1 MRDPYT
7 VLGVPRSASEKD
19 LKSAYRKLAK
29 AHHPDQNQHDP
40 KAQAKFAEVS
50 AAYDF
55 LSDDDR
61 RAQYDRGE
69 IDESGQP
76 KFAGF
81 GAGGSAARGGRA
93 RASAG
98 AGAFS
103 AEDTSLGGVP

>member
-7 VLGVPRSASEKD
+7 VLGVARSASEKD

-29 AHHPDQNQHDP
+29 ANHPDQNQHDP
-40 KAQAKFAEVS
+40 KAQAKFAEIS

-55 LSDDDR
+55 LSDTEKR
-61 RAQYDRGE
+61 GQYDRGE

-81 GAGGSAARGGRA
+81 GRLHGHEGAPAAARCSRRRRVHA
-93 RASAG
+93 PR
-98 AGAFS
+98 
-103 AEDTSLGGVP
+103 TSSRNS